1 MQRIAV
7 ILGATGMVGGELLK
21 LLLEDKYFDLI
32 RVAGRRAVGISHE
45 RLEEHIIDMSDVD
58 ALKPVISGSSVVFVA
73 IGTTMR
79 KVRGDRQLY
88 RTIDFDIPVNA
99 AKLASEA
106 GVSSFGLVSAV
117 GADPNNA
124 YNFYIKLKGVTEETV
139 IEQGVPQTV
148 IVRPSLL
155 MGKRAEHRPAERFA
169 QWVWPYVNP
178 FLSGRWTRY
187 RGISA
192 VDVARAMIQ
201 SVKTGETGV
210 LIFEY
215 DQMMKRS
222 KALNI

>member
-7 ILGATGMVGGELLK
+7 LLGATGMVGGELLK
-21 LLLEDKYFDLI
+21 LLLDDTCFDLI
-32 RVAGRRAVGISHE
+32 RVAGRRSVGMSHAK
-45 RLEEHIIDMSDVD
+45 LEEHIIDMSDIV
-58 ALKPVISGSSVVFVA
+58 ALRSVISGSAVVFVA
-73 IGTTMR
+73 IGTTMH

-99 AKLASEA
+99 AKLASEV
-106 GVSSFGLVSAV
+106 GVSSFCLVSAV
-117 GADPNNA
+117 GADANNA

-155 MGKRAEHRPAERFA
+155 MGKRTEHRPGERFA
-169 QWVWPYVNP
+169 QWVWPFVNP
-178 FLSGRWTRY
+178 LLSGSWRRY
-187 RGISA
+187 RGIAA

-210 LIFEY
+210 FILEY

-222 KALNI
+222 KDLII